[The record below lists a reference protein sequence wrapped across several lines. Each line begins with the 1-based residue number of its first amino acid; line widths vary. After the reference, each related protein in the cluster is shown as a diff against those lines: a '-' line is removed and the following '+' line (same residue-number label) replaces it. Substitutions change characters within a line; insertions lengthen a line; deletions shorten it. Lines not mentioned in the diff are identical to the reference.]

1 MVSDVVERLIKSC
14 ELLQRSPIHDLCVCS
29 RDDILSER
37 RGDVCIDCKVDGVWA
52 NAPKDEP
59 EWP

>member
-1 MVSDVVERLIKSC
+1 VLISQATPTVV
-14 ELLQRSPIHDLCVCS
+14 LLVALTASSYLCVCS

-37 RGDVCIDCKVDGVWA
+37 RGDVCIDCKVNGVWA

-59 EWP
+59 A